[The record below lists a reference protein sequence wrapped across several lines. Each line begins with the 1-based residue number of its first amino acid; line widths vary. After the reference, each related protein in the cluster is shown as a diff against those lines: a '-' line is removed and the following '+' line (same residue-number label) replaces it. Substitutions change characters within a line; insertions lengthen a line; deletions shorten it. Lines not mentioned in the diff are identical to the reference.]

1 MHSCTRCGMIFA
13 QAQGLTRHMARKF
26 PCIERGDTLI
36 RATGNLC
43 TECGQ
48 AYSTAGNL
56 ERHKKKVCSRK
67 LNAAAPIAAA
77 PIVLDPLVEMQTRIA
92 LLERIIEE
100 QKQQPIAN
108 YAGGSGNSTN
118 GNMIVNNIGGTV
130 ANTVVNHITIAPWG
144 GPLQLTDA
152 KVEAALAGTPHPAGT
167 PALQYKQHGGGRR
180 CTEAACTK
188 SAVGKSDK
196 CVEHG
201 GGRRCTECI
210 TWTDSHCGQK
220 QYEMG
225 GDWYCARCFK
235 RKFPEDPRSAVIY
248 EHTKE
253 IAVRNALAAHFEGF
267 IHDRPLYTAN
277 CDCTHRRRI
286 DHRKLIGNT
295 ILAIETDEWG
305 HRGYDEKDEE
315 IRYHDL
321 YMLHSG
327 KWVFIRFNPDVMGV
341 RQEPLA
347 ERLERLIGEVALQ
360 TGRIEREENVELL
373 EVVKL
378 YY

>member
-1 MHSCTRCGMIFA
+1 
-13 QAQGLTRHMARKF
+13 MARKF

-167 PALQYKQHGGGRR
+167 PALQYKQ
-180 CTEAACTK
+180 
-188 SAVGKSDK
+188 
-196 CVEHG
+196 HG